1 MPLAGVAAAL
11 ALLEVRCFALF
22 APGGRFHYQ
31 GFGDGALM
39 FANITLQIVAYGLLA
54 TLLVPLGYGHLR
66 LRPWSRTLMSAALLA
81 WLALGLPLAVMALA
95 LLYAQKNVSLATG
108 LAAAALAV
116 LTYPAAPLML
126 LRLYRSRV
134 LARLLDVAGQAT
146 DWSHSARGLAAALLL
161 IIGCA
166 CWAVPALFRGLAPL
180 LTSWLTGPVALAL
193 DIACGV
199 GNCGLAWALAG
210 RRWARFASWACGRL
224 PAVGFHAGAHAMG
237 RVRRPLRLPALE
249 AVIGDRAALHGAH
262 LAVLVALPTVPRWRS
277 YGAVAL
283 PSLSQLLVRPLRQ
296 SQKACARL
304 VVQPPWAVQSSS
316 TPRWPP
322 ACGWRPDAPPCP

>member
-1 MPLAGVAAAL
+1 MRHRGVGAGYRLAGLGMLIAGVGLAAL

-31 GFGDGALM
+31 GSGYGALM

-199 GNCGLAWALAG
+199 GNCGLAWAWLAG
-210 RRWARFASWACGRL
+210 RRWARFASWAW
-224 PAVGFHAGAHAMG
+224 VGGWGLLWAFTLAHTPWG
-237 RVRRPLRLPALE
+237 EFIGLLRLPALE
-249 AVIGDRAALHGAH
+249 AVIMTGLPLHGAH
-262 LAVLVALPTVPRWRS
+262 LAVLVALPTVLTMAPMWRRRP
-277 YGAVAL
+277 AVGSA
-283 PSLSQLLVRPLRQ
+283 
-296 SQKACARL
+296 
-304 VVQPPWAVQSSS
+304 
-316 TPRWPP
+316 
-322 ACGWRPDAPPCP
+322 